1 MEEEAKCLQNTT
13 PETLDSSSLVAPKVS
28 DAKSKVEYG
37 KLIWHNYV
45 IRC

>member
-1 MEEEAKCLQNTT
+1 MEEEAKCLQNPT
-13 PETLDSSSLVAPKVS
+13 PETLDSSLVASKVS

-37 KLIWHNYV
+37 KLIFNHV